1 MATSAIRWRKI
12 TSDILT
18 CLDDL
23 SPSQN
28 KTHDATCIVLDGAAI
43 KQMMKPAAA
52 KTFDEYAQ
60 QVFIPY
66 ISSQLRSV
74 SRVDLVWDTY
84 KDDSLKGTARAKR
97 GKGVRRHV
105 VGKAALPGNWQNFLR
120 IDSNKRELFSFL
132 SKIRRSVRKT
142 RKLFSPMGRGCSAHS
157 YCRMATPC
165 RHAALKKLI
174 VVCYCM

>member
-1 MATSAIRWRKI
+1 
-12 TSDILT
+12 
-18 CLDDL
+18 
-23 SPSQN
+23 
-28 KTHDATCIVLDGAAI
+28 
-43 KQMMKPAAA
+43 MMKPAAA

-60 QVFIPY
+60 HLFIPY

-74 SRVDLVWDTY
+74 SRVDLVWDIY
-84 KDDSLKGTARAKR
+84 KDDSLKGTARANR

-105 VGKAALPGNWQNFLR
+105 VGKAALPGNWQNVLR

-142 RKLFSPMGRGCSAHS
+142 SKLSSPLGRGCSAHS
-157 YCRMATPC
+157 YCRISTPC